1 MSALKNFSLVLL
13 TLILAMPLLAQDMMS
28 DMSLGPEHNKQLERA
43 GTWDVH
49 SKMWMAPGMEP
60 MEAAGV
66 SVCEAVMGGRYTID
80 RYTSDFMGMTYE
92 GLGLNGYDTTTKRYW
107 STWSDNMNTDIG
119 IMWGTVDESGKV
131 YTYHG
136 DIHDE
141 KVKSVATKNDDGT
154 VLFEMFMVGEDGTE
168 NKTME
173 MFYTR
178 RK

>member
-1 MSALKNFSLVLL
+1 MSALKNFSLILL
-13 TLILAMPLLAQDMMS
+13 ALILAMPLFAQGMMP
-28 DMSLGPEHNKQLERA
+28 DVSLGPEHHKQLDRA
-43 GTWDVH
+43 GTWDVN
-49 SKMWMAPGMEP
+49 SKTWMAPGMEP

-66 SVCEAVMGGRYTID
+66 SVCEAVMDGRYTID

-92 GLGLNGYDTTTKRYW
+92 GLGLNGYDKRTKRYW
-107 STWSDNMNTDIG
+107 STWSDNMNFDIG

-131 YTYHG
+131 YTYRGEVHG
-136 DIHDE
+136 E
-141 KVKSVATKNDDGT
+141 KVKSVVTENDDGT
-154 VLFEMFMVGEDGTE
+154 VLFEMFMTGKDGTE

>member
-1 MSALKNFSLVLL
+1 MSVLKNFSLILL
-13 TLILAMPLLAQDMMS
+13 VLILAMPLVAQDF
-28 DMSLGPEHNKQLERA
+28 SLGPEHHKQLERA
-43 GTWDVH
+43 GTWDVQ
-49 SKMWMAPGMEP
+49 SKMWMAPGMAP
-60 MEAAGV
+60 MEATGV
-66 SVCEAVMGGRYTID
+66 SVCEAVMDGRYTID
-80 RYTSDFMGMTYE
+80 RYTSNFMGMAYE
-92 GLGLNGYDTTTKRYW
+92 GLGMNGYDKRTNRYW
-107 STWSDNMNTDIG
+107 STWSDNMNFDIG

-136 DIHDE
+136 KIHDE
-141 KVKSVATKNDDGT
+141 KVKSVATENDDGT